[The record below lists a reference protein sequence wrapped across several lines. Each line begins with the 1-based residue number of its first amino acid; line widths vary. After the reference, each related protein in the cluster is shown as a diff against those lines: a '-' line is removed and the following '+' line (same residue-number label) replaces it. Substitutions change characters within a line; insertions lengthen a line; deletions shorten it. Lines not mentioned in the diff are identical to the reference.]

1 MELYTAHIGSGGGG
15 VLITYSYGYIREYV
29 LVLVLLYMVI
39 INLILCRSHTMFA
52 VSNRKANRL
61 LKTKRKRLKC
71 DVKRVVSANRNSGAG
86 DRGGGGRNVSN
97 GFMTTTT
104 VVHQNTNNNNN
115 NKADV
120 GGGAD
125 QLPPPPPPPP
135 PLPLPTSLLPPLM
148 SDANDDDNDDM
159 KLIISPTASV
169 KDNGLYE
176 NDTKLLKLIFPT
188 CYQLETFMF
197 LYDFFTLVGE
207 DEKDNH
213 QHNGDVAATNNTNS
227 TTAAEAAAMASSSSS
242 FGTQQSHFQYLLN
255 NSTTKAQTSKL
266 LNDEDIQ
273 SMIVNV
279 SLDQDD
285 FKRKLCSFPNLRI
298 VHENISTCPLAM
310 SECTVNYTVLVLEV
324 KIYSLYRQFI
334 LSERNKSINSSTS
347 ASASGTTTSRSNHQY
362 CARVIPDKDVF
373 MEMKEMWKSYVFTEK
388 YRPHGRRGSD
398 TLTYSNV
405 DTAVWSQYGDKN
417 NTYLAFLQRNGLMSP
432 SGEPVLPTLPS
443 LSSSIFV
450 NYCSFKIEEIQKG
463 TCVNRLKKRIQLE
476 VGPHTLIKYV
486 SIFAEMYKAFITN
499 VKDANKIISDYESV
513 KHKSMKMMMMN
524 TNDTTASTSTV
535 PAASSILPPPSA
547 PPVRRGRKR
556 KNTEDIIGQY
566 KSLTHKKTKYQSSA
580 AAAAAAAATTPS
592 SPQPIVAPD
601 LTTLADVAVYSQT
614 TQDVLNDTEL
624 QEILNNLFSPCSS
637 TDTTN
642 TSTTTGDIGISY
654 QDKPPPV
661 VILNPSS
668 PTPTSPMKYA
678 YVKDITRC
686 MEDSSNFEESKTS
699 TPDDDDDDDDDED
712 VNDDDDDNI

>member
-1 MELYTAHIGSGGGG
+1 MELYPAHIGSGGG
-15 VLITYSYGYIREYV
+15 VLIIITYNYYGYIREYV
-29 LVLVLLYMVI
+29 LLSSSLFYMVI
-39 INLILCRSHTMFA
+39 INLILCRLHTMFA

-71 DVKRVVSANRNSGAG
+71 DVKRLASSSSSANRHSAGGA
-86 DRGGGGRNVSN
+86 RGAPRNDVSN
-97 GFMTTTT
+97 GFMTTT
-104 VVHQNTNNNNN
+104 
-115 NKADV
+115 APG

-125 QLPPPPPPPP
+125 ELPPPPP
-135 PLPLPTSLLPPLM
+135 PLPTI
-148 SDANDDDNDDM
+148 ANEADNDDM

-207 DEKDNH
+207 DEKDTTTTAA
-213 QHNGDVAATNNTNS
+213 VAAT
-227 TTAAEAAAMASSSSS
+227 SSS
-242 FGTQQSHFQYLLN
+242 FGTQKSHFQYLLN
-255 NSTTKAQTSKL
+255 NSITKAQTSKL

-279 SLDQDD
+279 SLDKDD

-334 LSERNKSINSSTS
+334 LSERNKSINNNSINSSSTTI
-347 ASASGTTTSRSNHQY
+347 GSNTHHHHQY
-362 CARVIPDKDVF
+362 SARVIPDEDVF

-398 TLTYSNV
+398 TLTYLNI

-417 NTYLAFLQRNGLMSP
+417 NTYLSFLQRNGLMSP
-432 SGEPVLPTLPS
+432 CGEATLPS

-463 TCVNRLKKRIQLE
+463 TCVNRLKKRLQLE

-513 KHKSMKMMMMN
+513 KHKS
-524 TNDTTASTSTV
+524 TVPPPPAAAAATSTST
-535 PAASSILPPPSA
+535 LMPPPVSI

-580 AAAAAAAATTPS
+580 VAAAATTTPTPSSSSPPQPQAIAAAAAAAA
-592 SPQPIVAPD
+592 APD
-601 LTTLADVAVYSQT
+601 LTTLADVAVYTQT
-614 TQDVLNDTEL
+614 PTQDVLNETEL
-624 QEILNNLFSPCSS
+624 QEILNNLFSPSS
-637 TDTTN
+637 SSSADN
-642 TSTTTGDIGISY
+642 D
-654 QDKPPPV
+654 DKPPPV
-661 VILNPSS
+661 VILNQSSS
-668 PTPTSPMKYA
+668 PPPASPIKYA

-686 MEDSSNFEESKTS
+686 MEDSSTFEEENQKTPLN
-699 TPDDDDDDDDDED
+699 TPPDDDDDDDDDDDED
-712 VNDDDDDNI
+712 DEDVNDNNNI

>member
-1 MELYTAHIGSGGGG
+1 
-15 VLITYSYGYIREYV
+15 
-29 LVLVLLYMVI
+29 MVI
-39 INLILCRSHTMFA
+39 INLILCRLHTMFA

-71 DVKRVVSANRNSGAG
+71 DVKRVVSTNRHSVGGA
-86 DRGGGGRNVSN
+86 RNVSN

-104 VVHQNTNNNNN
+104 PVG
-115 NKADV
+115 

-125 QLPPPPPPPP
+125 QLPPPLQPVPPPPP
-135 PLPLPTSLLPPLM
+135 PPPPM
-148 SDANDDDNDDM
+148 SDSAANDDDNDDM

-207 DEKDNH
+207 DEKDNNN
-213 QHNGDVAATNNTNS
+213 NGDVATTTN
-227 TTAAEAAAMASSSSS
+227 TTASSSSSSS
-242 FGTQQSHFQYLLN
+242 FGTQKSHFQYLLN
-255 NSTTKAQTSKL
+255 NSITKAQTSKL

-334 LSERNKSINSSTS
+334 LSERNKSINSNSINT
-347 ASASGTTTSRSNHQY
+347 RSNHQY
-362 CARVIPDKDVF
+362 SARVIPDEDVF
-373 MEMKEMWKSYVFTEK
+373 IEMKEMWKSYVFTEK

-398 TLTYSNV
+398 TLTYSNI

-432 SGEPVLPTLPS
+432 SGEPTLPS

-513 KHKSMKMMMMN
+513 KHKSLKMMMTT
-524 TNDTTASTSTV
+524 TNDTSTAPAAAAAASTSM
-535 PAASSILPPPSA
+535 PPPAST

-580 AAAAAAAATTPS
+580 VAAAATTTPS
-592 SPQPIVAPD
+592 SPPQAIIAPD

-614 TQDVLNDTEL
+614 PTQDVLNDTEL
-624 QEILNNLFSPCSS
+624 QEILNNLFSPTTSSS
-637 TDTTN
+637 TE
-642 TSTTTGDIGISY
+642 
-654 QDKPPPV
+654 DKPPPV
-661 VILNPSS
+661 VILNRSSSSSS
-668 PTPTSPMKYA
+668 PTPASPMKYA

-686 MEDSSNFEESKTS
+686 MEDSSTFDENKTS
-699 TPDDDDDDDDDED
+699 TPPDDDDDDIDDDDDED
-712 VNDDDDDNI
+712 VNVNDNI

>member
-1 MELYTAHIGSGGGG
+1 
-15 VLITYSYGYIREYV
+15 
-29 LVLVLLYMVI
+29 
-39 INLILCRSHTMFA
+39 MFA

-71 DVKRVVSANRNSGAG
+71 DVKRVSSNRSSGDG
-86 DRGGGGRNVSN
+86 VSN
-97 GFMTTTT
+97 GFMTT
-104 VVHQNTNNNNN
+104 
-115 NKADV
+115 V
-120 GGGAD
+120 GGGAGGAGVVVTENQLPSSSSSSRT
-125 QLPPPPPPPP
+125 QLPPPAPPSSLPP
-135 PLPLPTSLLPPLM
+135 SLPPLM
-148 SDANDDDNDDM
+148 SDVNDDDDDM

-197 LYDFFTLVGE
+197 RYDFFTLVGE

-213 QHNGDVAATNNTNS
+213 QHNGDVAATNNTSS
-227 TTAAEAAAMASSSSS
+227 TTAAEAAMASSSS
-242 FGTQQSHFQYLLN
+242 FGTQRSHFQYLLN
-255 NSTTKAQTSKL
+255 NSTTKTQTSKL

-324 KIYSLYRQFI
+324 KIYSLYRQFV
-334 LSERNKSINSSTS
+334 LSERNKSISSTS
-347 ASASGTTTSRSNHQY
+347 GSSTITRSNQY
-362 CARVIPDKDVF
+362 CARVIPDEDVF

-398 TLTYSNV
+398 TLTHSNV

-513 KHKSMKMMMMN
+513 KHKSLKTIT
-524 TNDTTASTSTV
+524 TNNTTASAS
-535 PAASSILPPPSA
+535 PAPASLLLPSPPPPPPA

-580 AAAAAAAATTPS
+580 AAAVATTQP
-592 SPQPIVAPD
+592 PQPPPLPQPVVAPPE
-601 LTTLADVAVYSQT
+601 LTTTLTTADGVVYSHTT
-614 TQDVLNDTEL
+614 TQEVLNDTEL
-624 QEILNNLFSPCSS
+624 QEILNNLFSPCS
-637 TDTTN
+637 TDTAATI
-642 TSTTTGDIGISY
+642 TTDDTGISY
-654 QDKPPPV
+654 HDKPPPV
-661 VILNPSS
+661 VILNPPPVPPSS
-668 PTPTSPMKYA
+668 PSSPMKYA

-686 MEDSSNFEESKTS
+686 MEDSSNFEGSNTTS
-699 TPDDDDDDDDDED
+699 TTTTTNDDDDDDTDDDDDDED
-712 VNDDDDDNI
+712 VNDKDDNI

>member
-1 MELYTAHIGSGGGG
+1 
-15 VLITYSYGYIREYV
+15 
-29 LVLVLLYMVI
+29 
-39 INLILCRSHTMFA
+39 MFA

-61 LKTKRKRLKC
+61 LKTKRKRLKY
-71 DVKRVVSANRNSGAG
+71 DVKRVVSSNRHNGG
-86 DRGGGGRNVSN
+86 DRGGRNVSN

-104 VVHQNTNNNNN
+104 PG
-115 NKADV
+115 

-125 QLPPPPPPPP
+125 ELPPPPPPPP
-135 PLPLPTSLLPPLM
+135 PPM
-148 SDANDDDNDDM
+148 SDVAVANDADNDDM

-197 LYDFFTLVGE
+197 LYDFFTLVGD
-207 DEKDNH
+207 DEKD
-213 QHNGDVAATNNTNS
+213 
-227 TTAAEAAAMASSSSS
+227 TTATTSSSSS
-242 FGTQQSHFQYLLN
+242 FGTQKSHFQYLLN
-255 NSTTKAQTSKL
+255 NSITKAQTSKL

-279 SLDQDD
+279 SLDKDD

-334 LSERNKSINSSTS
+334 LSERNKSINNTSINSSSST
-347 ASASGTTTSRSNHQY
+347 TTNHNHHQY
-362 CARVIPDKDVF
+362 SARVIPDEDVF

-398 TLTYSNV
+398 TLTYSNI
-405 DTAVWSQYGDKN
+405 DTALWSQYGDKN
-417 NTYLAFLQRNGLMSP
+417 NTYLSFLQRNGLMSP
-432 SGEPVLPTLPS
+432 CGEATLPS

-513 KHKSMKMMMMN
+513 KHKS
-524 TNDTTASTSTV
+524 TVPPAAGAAATSTST
-535 PAASSILPPPSA
+535 LMPPPVLIPPP

-566 KSLTHKKTKYQSSA
+566 KSLTHKTTKYQSSA
-580 AAAAAAAATTPS
+580 VAAAATTTPTTPS
-592 SPQPIVAPD
+592 SSSPPRQPPQAIAAPD
-601 LTTLADVAVYSQT
+601 LTTLADVAVYTQT
-614 TQDVLNDTEL
+614 PTQDVLNETEL
-624 QEILNNLFSPCSS
+624 QEILNNLFSPSS
-637 TDTTN
+637 SNADN
-642 TSTTTGDIGISY
+642 DD
-654 QDKPPPV
+654 DKPPPV
-661 VILNPSS
+661 VILNQSSS
-668 PTPTSPMKYA
+668 PPPASPIKYA

-686 MEDSSNFEESKTS
+686 MEDSSSNNFDEEEEDQNTPLN
-699 TPDDDDDDDDDED
+699 TPPDDDDDDDDDVEDDDKD
-712 VNDDDDDNI
+712 VNDNI

>member
-1 MELYTAHIGSGGGG
+1 
-15 VLITYSYGYIREYV
+15 
-29 LVLVLLYMVI
+29 
-39 INLILCRSHTMFA
+39 MFA

-71 DVKRVVSANRNSGAG
+71 DVKRVSSSGSS
-86 DRGGGGRNVSN
+86 GGGGGSS
-97 GFMTTTT
+97 GFMTT
-104 VVHQNTNNNNN
+104 VVHHDNNDD
-115 NKADV
+115 AGVTEDQSPSSRP
-120 GGGAD
+120 
-125 QLPPPPPPPP
+125 QLPPPPPPPLSP
-135 PLPLPTSLLPPLM
+135 SIPLSGT
-148 SDANDDDNDDM
+148 DDDDM
-159 KLIISPTASV
+159 RLIISTTASV

-213 QHNGDVAATNNTNS
+213 QHNGDGAGNNTSTNAAGAATV
-227 TTAAEAAAMASSSSS
+227 S
-242 FGTQQSHFQYLLN
+242 FGTQRSHFQYLLN
-255 NSTTKAQTSKL
+255 NSTTKTKTSRL

-279 SLDQDD
+279 SLDEDD

-334 LSERNKSINSSTS
+334 LNERNKSTSSS
-347 ASASGTTTSRSNHQY
+347 SSNTRTNQY
-362 CARVIPDKDVF
+362 CARVIPDEDVF

-398 TLTYSNV
+398 TLTHSNV

-432 SGEPVLPTLPS
+432 SGEPVIPTLPS

-499 VKDANKIISDYESV
+499 VKDANEIISDYESV
-513 KHKSMKMMMMN
+513 KHKSLK
-524 TNDTTASTSTV
+524 TTTSDTSASAT
-535 PAASSILPPPSA
+535 AASASSLLPPPPPPP
-547 PPVRRGRKR
+547 PPVPRGRKR

-580 AAAAAAAATTPS
+580 AAAAAALCGGDVKSVATAPPTP
-592 SPQPIVAPD
+592 QLIVAPD

-614 TQDVLNDTEL
+614 TQEVLNDTEL
-624 QEILNNLFSPCSS
+624 QEILNNLFSPCS
-637 TDTTN
+637 TD
-642 TSTTTGDIGISY
+642 TTTGDTASY

-661 VILNPSS
+661 VILNP
-668 PTPTSPMKYA
+668 PPPPTSPMKYA

-686 MEDSSNFEESKTS
+686 MEDSSNFEGSNTS
-699 TPDDDDDDDDDED
+699 TTTTTTNDDDDDTDDDDDDED
-712 VNDDDDDNI
+712 VNDDDNI

>member
-1 MELYTAHIGSGGGG
+1 
-15 VLITYSYGYIREYV
+15 
-29 LVLVLLYMVI
+29 
-39 INLILCRSHTMFA
+39 MFA

-71 DVKRVVSANRNSGAG
+71 DVKRVVSANRNSGG
-86 DRGGGGRNVSN
+86 DRGGGRNVSN

-115 NKADV
+115 KADV

-125 QLPPPPPPPP
+125 QLPPPP
-135 PLPLPTSLLPPLM
+135 PLPTSLLPPLM

-159 KLIISPTASV
+159 KLITSPTASV

-213 QHNGDVAATNNTNS
+213 QHNGDVAATNNTSS
-227 TTAAEAAAMASSSSS
+227 TTAAEAAMASSSS
-242 FGTQQSHFQYLLN
+242 FGTQRSHFQYLLN
-255 NSTTKAQTSKL
+255 NSTTKTQTSKL

-310 SECTVNYTVLVLEV
+310 SECMVNYTVLVLEV

-334 LSERNKSINSSTS
+334 LSERNKSSTSGSST
-347 ASASGTTTSRSNHQY
+347 TTRSNQY
-362 CARVIPDKDVF
+362 CARVIPDEDVF

-398 TLTYSNV
+398 TLTHSNV

-432 SGEPVLPTLPS
+432 SGEPVFPTLPS

-513 KHKSMKMMMMN
+513 KHKSLKMMMT
-524 TNDTTASTSTV
+524 TNDTTASTSTA

-547 PPVRRGRKR
+547 PPPVRRGRKR

-580 AAAAAAAATTPS
+580 AAAAAAAAATAPS

-624 QEILNNLFSPCSS
+624 QEILNNLFSPCS
-637 TDTTN
+637 TDTT
-642 TSTTTGDIGISY
+642 TTTTTGDIGISY

-661 VILNPSS
+661 VILNPS
-668 PTPTSPMKYA
+668 PAPTSPMKYA
-678 YVKDITRC
+678 YVKDITWC

-699 TPDDDDDDDDDED
+699 TTTTTNDDDDDNDTDDDDDED
-712 VNDDDDDNI
+712 VNDDDDNI

>member
-1 MELYTAHIGSGGGG
+1 
-15 VLITYSYGYIREYV
+15 
-29 LVLVLLYMVI
+29 
-39 INLILCRSHTMFA
+39 MFA

-71 DVKRVVSANRNSGAG
+71 DVKRVSSNRSSGG
-86 DRGGGGRNVSN
+86 RGGGGVSN
-97 GFMTTTT
+97 GFMTT
-104 VVHQNTNNNNN
+104 VVHQNNNNN
-115 NKADV
+115 NNTNDV
-120 GGGAD
+120 GGGRGAGVVTENQLPSSSRT
-125 QLPPPPPPPP
+125 QLPPPPPPPSSLP
-135 PLPLPTSLLPPLM
+135 PSLPPLM
-148 SDANDDDNDDM
+148 SDANDDDDDM
-159 KLIISPTASV
+159 KLIISTTASV

-213 QHNGDVAATNNTNS
+213 QHNGDVAATNNTSS
-227 TTAAEAAAMASSSSS
+227 TTAAEAAMASSSS
-242 FGTQQSHFQYLLN
+242 FGTQRSHFQYLLN
-255 NSTTKAQTSKL
+255 NSTTKTQTSKL

-310 SECTVNYTVLVLEV
+310 SECMVNYTVLVLEV

-334 LSERNKSINSSTS
+334 LSERNKSSTSGSST
-347 ASASGTTTSRSNHQY
+347 TTRSNQY
-362 CARVIPDKDVF
+362 CARVIPDEDVF

-398 TLTYSNV
+398 TLSHSNV

-513 KHKSMKMMMMN
+513 KHKSLKTMT
-524 TNDTTASTSTV
+524 TNDTTASTSTA
-535 PAASSILPPPSA
+535 PASSLLPSPPPPPT

-580 AAAAAAAATTPS
+580 AAAAVATTQPQPPL
-592 SPQPIVAPD
+592 PQPIPVVAPE
-601 LTTLADVAVYSQT
+601 LTTLTDAAVYSHT
-614 TQDVLNDTEL
+614 TQEVLNDTEL
-624 QEILNNLFSPCSS
+624 QEILNNLFSPCS
-637 TDTTN
+637 TDTT
-642 TSTTTGDIGISY
+642 TTTTDDTGISY
-654 QDKPPPV
+654 HDKPPPV
-661 VILNPSS
+661 VILNPPPLPPSS
-668 PTPTSPMKYA
+668 PSSPMKYA

-686 MEDSSNFEESKTS
+686 MEDSSNFEGSNTS
-699 TPDDDDDDDDDED
+699 TTTTTTTTTNDDDDDDDTDHEDDDED
-712 VNDDDDDNI
+712 VNDDDNNI

>member
-1 MELYTAHIGSGGGG
+1 
-15 VLITYSYGYIREYV
+15 
-29 LVLVLLYMVI
+29 
-39 INLILCRSHTMFA
+39 MFA

-71 DVKRVVSANRNSGAG
+71 DVKRVVSTNRHSA
-86 DRGGGGRNVSN
+86 GGGRNVSN

-104 VVHQNTNNNNN
+104 PVVHQNTTNNNTV
-115 NKADV
+115 DV
-120 GGGAD
+120 GRGGGAD
-125 QLPPPPPPPP
+125 QLPPPPPPLPP
-135 PLPLPTSLLPPLM
+135 PPM
-148 SDANDDDNDDM
+148 SDAAANDDDNDDM

-207 DEKDNH
+207 DEKDNNN
-213 QHNGDVAATNNTNS
+213 NGDVATTTNTNS
-227 TTAAEAAAMASSSSS
+227 TTAAAMASSSSS
-242 FGTQQSHFQYLLN
+242 SFGTQKSHFQYLLN
-255 NSTTKAQTSKL
+255 NSITKAQTSKL

-334 LSERNKSINSSTS
+334 LSERNKSINSNSINSST
-347 ASASGTTTSRSNHQY
+347 TRSNHQY
-362 CARVIPDKDVF
+362 SARVIPDEDVF

-417 NTYLAFLQRNGLMSP
+417 NTYFAFLQRNGLMSP
-432 SGEPVLPTLPS
+432 SGEPTLPS

-513 KHKSMKMMMMN
+513 KHKSLQMMT
-524 TNDTTASTSTV
+524 TNDTSTV
-535 PAASSILPPPSA
+535 PAAAAASTSMLPPAST

-580 AAAAAAAATTPS
+580 VAAAATTTPS

-614 TQDVLNDTEL
+614 TTQDALNDTEL
-624 QEILNNLFSPCSS
+624 QEILNNLFSPC
-637 TDTTN
+637 
-642 TSTTTGDIGISY
+642 TSTE
-654 QDKPPPV
+654 DKPPPV

-668 PTPTSPMKYA
+668 SSSPTPASPMKYA

-686 MEDSSNFEESKTS
+686 MEDSSTFEENKTS
-699 TPDDDDDDDDDED
+699 TPDDDDDDDDDDED